1 MTLWRS
7 VSGSREAYG
16 FPLAWSHAF
25 GSVVGEQGLSVPEP
39 NACGARLLPRGR
51 CAKGPEVPQ
60 GGTVFRLL
68 LCSAYC
74 ESQHR
79 MVGVLRGWS
88 TAHEGRP
95 L

>member
-51 CAKGPEVPQ
+51 CAKGPGVPQ

-68 LCSAYC
+68 
-74 ESQHR
+74 
-79 MVGVLRGWS
+79 
-88 TAHEGRP
+88 
-95 L
+95 